1 MNDTATQLGLT
12 LVVLG
17 AMGSAPALAQQSGGQ
32 LEEIVVTAQK
42 RAESVQDVPISIVAV
57 TGDELARTGQT
68 DFLNFAGR
76 TPTLQYSQAG
86 GEAQIYIRGIGS
98 NLLAV
103 GSDPS
108 VAIHLDGVY
117 LGRPNMGLNQFLD
130 VDRVEVLRGP
140 QGTLYGR
147 NATGGS
153 INIISKQPTDEF
165 EGYVGAGTGSFS
177 RIELKGAVGGP
188 VSDQWSFRLA
198 GRYVKDDGYVDDL
211 DPRGTNKLDD
221 QDLKAVR
228 GILRFKPTD
237 TFTASL
243 SFDYSDFS
251 NGNTA
256 VRPNDSTGTAQVFG
270 AIPTSSIL
278 EQRNDFDTFMD
289 WKTGGP
295 TLNLTWDITD
305 SIQLTSIT
313 SQKSFEMDFFFN
325 TDGTELNVTRT
336 TEIFDTQQWS
346 QEFRLASQGDGRLQW
361 IAGAYYLDEDKD
373 GALGLVRELG
383 VASLRTFNIFATNQT
398 KAYAVFGEIYY
409 DITDRVKLT
418 AGLRYSDEKK
428 DDYNELNFVL
438 ANAANPA
445 SEVLNGLFGNINY
458 AACGAL
464 CPFQSRTDS
473 RSWSDTTPKIGID
486 FKLQDNVL
494 LYASYTE
501 GFKSGGYNDYQPTNP
516 VFDPETI
523 KSIEVGAKTDWMDGR
538 VRLNGAA
545 FWYDYSDLQ
554 VTTFFQSLTLVSN
567 AATAEVKGID
577 LELLVQPNDSF
588 NFGLSMSYLDAVYDK
603 FDVPYGVCSAA
614 VLPLNDPG
622 CADVPGTRPVG
633 SPRVVDASGNKLNN
647 APEFKGNVF
656 GEYNVPVGNAGN
668 LTFFGQLS
676 YTDDIYFNAANS
688 AEALQ
693 DAVTLLDAR
702 VGWTNQDE
710 TLEVSL
716 YGKNLSDEEYFHNIV
731 QFTSS
736 SLPPPGVAVPG
747 QGTVVTDPFAVG
759 HSLGYPAPGRTW
771 GLSVNYR
778 F

>member
-1 MNDTATQLGLT
+1 MQ
-12 LVVLG
+12 
-17 AMGSAPALAQQSGGQ
+17 
-32 LEEIVVTAQK
+32 
-42 RAESVQDVPISIVAV
+42 
-57 TGDELARTGQT
+57 
-68 DFLNFAGR
+68 F
-76 TPTLQYSQAG
+76 SQAG

-130 VDRVEVLRGP
+130 VERVEVLRGP

-153 INIISKQPTDEF
+153 SNIISKQPTDEF
-165 EGYVGAGTGSFS
+165 EGYVGAGTGSFN
-177 RIELKGAVGGP
+177 RVELKGAVGGP
-188 VSDQWSFRLA
+188 INDQWAFRVA
-198 GRYVKDDGYVDDL
+198 GRYVKDDGYVEDL
-211 DPRGTNKLDD
+211 DPAGTNKLDD
-221 QDLKAVR
+221 QALQAVR
-228 GILRFKPTD
+228 AILRFQPNAS
-237 TFTASL
+237 FSASL
-243 SFDYSDFS
+243 SFDHSDFE

-256 VRPNDSTGTAQVFG
+256 VRPNDGIGTAQVFG
-270 AIPTSSIL
+270 AVPTRSIL

-289 WKTGGP
+289 WKTGGA
-295 TLNLTWDITD
+295 TLNVVWDITD
-305 SIQLTSIT
+305 GIQLSSVTA
-313 SQKSFEMDFFFN
+313 QKSFDMDFFFN

-336 TEIFDTQQWS
+336 SEIFDTQPFS
-346 QEFRLASQGDGRLQW
+346 QELRLASTSDSRLQW
-361 IAGAYYLDEDKD
+361 IAGAYYLKEDKD

-383 VASLRTFNIFATNQT
+383 VPSLRTFNIFATDNT
-398 KAYAVFGEIYY
+398 KAYAVFGELYY
-409 DITDRVKLT
+409 ELTDRVKLT

-445 SEVLNGLFGNINY
+445 SEVRRGLFGNINY

-473 RSWSDTTPKIGID
+473 QSWSDTTPKLGID
-486 FKLQDNVL
+486 FKMQDNVL

-501 GFKSGGYNDYQPTNP
+501 GFKSGGYNDYQPNNP
-516 VFDPETI
+516 VFGPETI
-523 KSIEVGAKTDWMDGR
+523 KSIEVGAKTDWLDGR
-538 VRLNGAA
+538 LRLNGAA

-577 LELLVQPNDSF
+577 FELLMQATEQV
-588 NFGLSMSYLDAVYDK
+588 NFGVSLSYLDATYDK
-603 FDVPYGVCSAA
+603 FDVPYGVCSTT
-614 VLPLNDPG
+614 VLPLRDPG
-622 CADVPGTRPVG
+622 CADVSTVVPLPAGARAPG
-633 SPRVVDASGNKLNN
+633 SPRIVDASGNKLNN

-656 GEYNVPVGNAGN
+656 GEYTVPVGNAGN
-668 LTFFGQLS
+668 LTVFGQLS
-676 YTDDIYFNAANS
+676 YTDDIYYNAANS
-688 AEALQ
+688 PEARQ
-693 DAVTLLDAR
+693 AAVTLLDAR
-702 VGWTNQDE
+702 VGWTNTDE
-710 TLEVSL
+710 NLEVSL

-736 SLPPPGVAVPG
+736 SLPPPGIAVPG
-747 QGTVVTDPFAVG
+747 QGTVVTDPFAIG

-771 GLSVNYR
+771 GLNVNYK